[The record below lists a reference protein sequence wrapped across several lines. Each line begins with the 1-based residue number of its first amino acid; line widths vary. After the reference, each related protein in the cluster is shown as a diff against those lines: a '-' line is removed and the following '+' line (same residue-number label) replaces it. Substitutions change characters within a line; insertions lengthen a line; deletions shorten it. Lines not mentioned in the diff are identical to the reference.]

1 LCWFGLQIDRQTA
14 ESADRI
20 GSITGRFAMLGWLAA
35 RTRAENGDDDGFT
48 LIELLVVIIIIGI
61 LAAIAI
67 PVFLQQ
73 RKKGYDAAIKSDLV
87 AAATAEETYL
97 TDFNVYAGTTANLST
112 SESFKFSAAG
122 DYSGTPAI
130 TIAATSN
137 HGYCLT
143 AIAASG
149 NTWFYDSS
157 KGGLQPLATTYTC
170 SVT

>member
-1 LCWFGLQIDRQTA
+1 MQEEN
-14 ESADRI
+14 ES
-20 GSITGRFAMLGWLAA
+20 
-35 RTRAENGDDDGFT
+35 GFT

-87 AAATAEETYL
+87 AAATSEETYL
-97 TDFNVYAGTTANLST
+97 TDFNMYTDSTTNLKN

-122 DYSGTPAI
+122 DYNAGNQQL
-130 TIAATSN
+130 TIVSN
-137 HGYCLT
+137 TNQGYCIT
-143 AIAASG
+143 AVAASG

-157 KGGLQPLATTYTC
+157 AGGLQPLSTTGYTC
-170 SVT
+170 GVSGAT

>member
-1 LCWFGLQIDRQTA
+1 MLARLRKAQEEN
-14 ESADRI
+14 ES
-20 GSITGRFAMLGWLAA
+20 
-35 RTRAENGDDDGFT
+35 GFT

-87 AAATAEETYL
+87 AAATSEETYL
-97 TDFNVYAGTTANLST
+97 TDFNTYTDSTANLKT

-122 DYSGTPAI
+122 DYNGGTQAL
-130 TIAATSN
+130 TIVSN
-137 HGYCLT
+137 TNQGYCIT
-143 AIAASG
+143 GVAASG

-157 KGGLQPLATTYTC
+157 AGGLQPAASSYTC
-170 SVT
+170 GVTGAT